1 MAECDPN
8 SRFLP
13 RSPRLI
19 HCHMSKR
26 GETIRYSY
34 NALDTNIHQIRTS
47 SSPYGTASY
56 RQLITNSKLINITRD
71 DSGLPF

>member
-1 MAECDPN
+1 
-8 SRFLP
+8 
-13 RSPRLI
+13 
-19 HCHMSKR
+19 MSKR